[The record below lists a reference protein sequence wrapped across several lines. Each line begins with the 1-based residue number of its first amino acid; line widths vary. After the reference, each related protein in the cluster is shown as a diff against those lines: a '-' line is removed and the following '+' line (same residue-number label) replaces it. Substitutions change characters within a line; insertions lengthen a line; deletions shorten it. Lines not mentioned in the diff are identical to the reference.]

1 MWADRTPPERLAE
14 LIAILRPL
22 ATGAPVAP
30 IFLESGPS
38 GPTTF
43 TQPLT
48 TISYSAGRA
57 RIGGTEIRAQAFEI
71 LEAAL
76 LAWKNIEGAILA
88 GYLAYDLAAEIEDLG
103 DYPPDDSG
111 LPSLY
116 MGLYTKPSGFE
127 APAGGFAAGLTSSQP
142 DQAEFEAGVGRIVRS
157 IYAGDIFQ
165 TNLCRRIETLVLPGT
180 AWGIYQRL
188 AAESPARYAA
198 FIQVSDD
205 QAVMSI
211 SPESFLSV
219 RDRRVESSPIKGTRP
234 RGRNEAEDAAL
245 IADLCS
251 SEKDLAELAMIVDV
265 VRNDLGRVC
274 RAGSVRVAK
283 HAELMTIPTVHHLYS
298 TVEGTL
304 REDVSPVDLLRA
316 AFPAASISGAP
327 KIEAMRIALR
337 EEKQVR
343 GPAMGAIG
351 WIDMQGNMDFS
362 VAIRTATMSGRTVR
376 YYAGCGIT
384 ADSDPA
390 AEFAERAHKATAFL
404 RALGITKPV
413 ANE

>member
-14 LIAILRPL
+14 LIEKLRPL
-22 ATGAPVAP
+22 ATGAPPAT
-30 IFLESGPS
+30 IILESGPS
-38 GPTTF
+38 GPIALTR
-43 TQPLT
+43 PLA

-57 RIGGTEIRAQAFEI
+57 RIGNIGVEAKGFEI

-76 LAWKNIEGAILA
+76 LAWKDIDGALLA
-88 GYLAYDLAAEIEDLG
+88 GYLAYDLAAELEDLG

-111 LPSLY
+111 LPSMY
-116 MGLYTKPSGFE
+116 FGLYAKSGGYI
-127 APAGGFAAGLTSSQP
+127 AGSGGISAIPVISRP
-142 DQAEFEAGVGRIVRS
+142 DQSEFEAAVERIVRS

-165 TNLCRRIETLVLPGT
+165 TNLCRRIETLLRYGS
-180 AWGIYQRL
+180 AWGLYRRL
-188 AAESPARYAA
+188 IAESPARYAA
-198 FIQVSDD
+198 FLQINED

-211 SPESFLSV
+211 SPESFLRV
-219 RDRRVESSPIKGTRP
+219 KAGRVESSPIKGTRP
-234 RGRNEAEDAAL
+234 RGRDEAEDAAL
-245 IADLCS
+245 IADLRA

-274 RAGSVRVAK
+274 QQGSVRVAA
-283 HAELMTIPTVHHLYS
+283 HAALMTIPTVHHLYS

-304 REDVSPVDLLRA
+304 RADASPVDLLRA

-337 EEKQVR
+337 EEKQAR
-343 GPAMGAIG
+343 GPSMGASG

-362 VAIRTATMSGRTVR
+362 VAIRTATMSGKTVR

-384 ADSDPA
+384 AGSDPA
-390 AEFAERAHKATAFL
+390 AEFIESEHKATAFM
-404 RALGITKPV
+404 RALHL
-413 ANE
+413 